1 MFLKEVNF
9 KNFRCFDDLK
19 LSFARGNNGIRKW
32 TILLGQNGSG
42 KSNLLKGIALI
53 TAGSDALTKL
63 LGNPDDWIQYHKKY
77 CEIRA
82 LLVTKSGEE
91 RQISMRINRGDG
103 PSDILIK
110 NKESL
115 SLLDDA
121 LEHAERN
128 YFVIGYGAYRRLRSD
143 SSLRSE
149 KGDTQSQRRA
159 LNVGTLFDPDQPLV
173 PLESWAMDLDYRKNT
188 KGMDTI
194 RKVLTAFLR
203 EVSFSRIDKDKQQLM
218 FKTPDGIVPMH
229 LLSDGY
235 QNIASWVGDLLYRV
249 SQTFDDYSKPLS
261 ARGVLLID
269 EIDLHLHPTWQR
281 ELLEFLSRRLPNLQL
296 IVTTHSPI
304 TAQQASEGELH
315 HLERVGKRIEL
326 NVFDGS
332 PKTLLLHQLVM
343 SDLFGIESD
352 ESREIA
358 SKKSEYRKLRSKQK
372 DLTPTQ
378 QKRYVQLKQEISQMP
393 TIQRSQ
399 SAVTTTQ
406 IDLLNKLRDE
416 LKAVKK

>member
-1 MFLKEVNF
+1 MFLKEIHF

-19 LSFARGNNGIRKW
+19 MSFAQGNKGIRKW

-63 LGNPDDWIQYHKKY
+63 LGNPDDWIQYQKKY
-77 CEIRA
+77 CKIRA
-82 LLVTKSGEE
+82 LLVTKNGEE
-91 RQISMRINRGDG
+91 RQIEMRINRGDG

-110 NKESL
+110 NKGSL

-121 LEHAERN
+121 LEHTERN
-128 YFVIGYGAYRRLRSD
+128 YFVIGYGPYRRLRSGK
-143 SSLRSE
+143 SVLSE

-188 KGMDTI
+188 KGMATI

-203 EVSFSRIDKDKQQLM
+203 EVSFSRIDKDKQQLL

-269 EIDLHLHPTWQR
+269 EIDLHLHPIWQR
-281 ELLEFLSRRLPNLQL
+281 ELLDFLGRRLPNLQF

-304 TAQQASEGELH
+304 TVQQAGKGELH
-315 HLERVGKRIEL
+315 HLERVSKGIEL
-326 NVFDGS
+326 SVYDGS

-343 SDLFGIESD
+343 SNLFGLESD
-352 ESREIA
+352 ESRETA
-358 SKKSEYRKLRSKQK
+358 AKKTEYRKLRRKKK

-378 QKRYVQLKQEISQMP
+378 QKRYAKLKQEISQMP

-399 SAVTTTQ
+399 SAVTTAQ
-406 IDLLNKLRDE
+406 IDLLNELRDE
-416 LKAVKK
+416 LKAAKK